1 LTAIKFYEIELFMY
15 SKKIVETQMIETK
28 DIFNGLNHTEYKGK
42 TEIVYEQIR
51 TAILEGLIKP
61 GDKLETDAIAAAF
74 KVSRMPVREAI
85 KRMQLEGW
93 VDVKPH
99 KEVRVASVTKDQIR
113 DVFSVRAMLESLAA
127 REAAEKISE
136 AETALIWQTYQDMEK
151 LVQSGD
157 TAGQVIKNRE
167 FHEIIHKV
175 SGNKVLQ
182 SIASN
187 LFDSIERYRLQFL
200 SLPQRPDEVLKE
212 HRKLLEAIESHN
224 MDTSEKLMR
233 RHIENTGLI
242 MLGYAGKSEWEF
254 NYERDKTGQNRF

>member
-1 LTAIKFYEIELFMY
+1 MTA
-15 SKKIVETQMIETK
+15 TK

-51 TAILEGLIKP
+51 TAILDGLIRP
-61 GDKLETDAIAAAF
+61 GDKVETDAIATAF
-74 KVSRMPVREAI
+74 NVSRMPVREAI
-85 KRMQLEGW
+85 KRLQLEGW

-127 REAAEKISE
+127 RESAEKISDDE
-136 AETALIWQTYQDMEK
+136 IGLLWQAYRDMEK

-157 TAGQVIKNRE
+157 TIGQVAKNRE
-167 FHEIIHKV
+167 FHEIIHRV

-200 SLPQRPDEVLKE
+200 SIPQSPNEVLRE
-212 HRKLLEAIESHN
+212 HRQLIEAIESH
-224 MDTSEKLMR
+224 DRDRAELLMR
-233 RHIENTGLI
+233 RHIENTGRI
-242 MLGYAGKSEWEF
+242 MLSYAEK
-254 NYERDKTGQNRF
+254 